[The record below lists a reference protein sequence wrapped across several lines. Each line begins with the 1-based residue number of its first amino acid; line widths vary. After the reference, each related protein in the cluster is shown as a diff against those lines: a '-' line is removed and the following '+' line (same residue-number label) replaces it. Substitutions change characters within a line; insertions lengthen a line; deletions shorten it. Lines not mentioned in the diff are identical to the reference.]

1 MLLKLRQKTGMKQKS
16 QKFPERRGI
25 SPLLKKTNKQTKQS
39 EKEYEKKKEKEYDI
53 QSHIAGLP
61 AG

>member
-1 MLLKLRQKTGMKQKS
+1 MKKKS

-53 QSHIAGLP
+53 QSQIAGLP

>member
-1 MLLKLRQKTGMKQKS
+1 MKKKS

-25 SPLLKKTNKQTKQS
+25 SPLLKKTNKQNNQK
-39 EKEYEKKKEKEYDI
+39 KNIKKKEKEYDI
-53 QSHIAGLP
+53 QSQIAGLP